1 MNSIGSLKGLYD
13 GLGQLAECPREDY
26 RDTLESC
33 RRGLMELCPEGSASL
48 AQFQKATE
56 GWSKDEREEAY
67 LRVFDISPVA
77 VPYVSVHL
85 FGEENYRRGEFMA
98 RLHQAFGEKGFE
110 CGGELPDH
118 FALLTRFAGR
128 LEGEER
134 EELLSLCLKEPLVK
148 MRVALE
154 KAGNPYR
161 HLLQA
166 LLDVLETDLKKE
178 ACHA

>member
-1 MNSIGSLKGLYD
+1 MDLKDFYA
-13 GLGQLAECPREDY
+13 GLGRLAECPGESY
-26 RDTLESC
+26 LETLDSC
-33 RRGLMELCPEGSASL
+33 RRGLMDLCPEGSASL

-67 LRVFDISPVA
+67 LRVFDITPLA

-110 CGGELPDH
+110 CGAELPDH
-118 FALLTRFAGR
+118 FALLTAFAGR

-134 EELLSLCLKEPLVK
+134 EELLSLCLREPLLK
-148 MRVALE
+148 MRAALD
-154 KAGNPYR
+154 KAGNPHR

-166 LLDVLETDLKKE
+166 ILDVLETDIQKE